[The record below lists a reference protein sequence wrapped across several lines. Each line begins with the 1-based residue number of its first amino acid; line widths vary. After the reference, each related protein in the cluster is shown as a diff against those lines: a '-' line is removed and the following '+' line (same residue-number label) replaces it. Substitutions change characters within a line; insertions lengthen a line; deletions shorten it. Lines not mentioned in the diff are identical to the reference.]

1 MEGTT
6 DLDFHTVVGNTFY
19 KGLLII
25 SAGTATIL
33 TIWIKIISRRCQP
46 PNTDDIGIRTTRNL
60 DSILLNIFLVMLI
73 IVNFIL
79 FNNYYKGYFLRSVLT
94 PPLNPTNFDSDSQ
107 HYSILF
113 FRVSMEKLGE
123 YPVWCALYFGQILQ
137 PMLAIVAI
145 ATKILVKYGRDM
157 RKVGMLW

>member
-19 KGLLII
+19 QGLLII

-33 TIWIKIISRRCQP
+33 TIWIKIISRRCQL

-79 FNNYYKGYFLRSVLT
+79 FNKYYKGYFLRSVLT
-94 PPLNPTNFDSDSQ
+94 SLSTP
-107 HYSILF
+107 
-113 FRVSMEKLGE
+113 
-123 YPVWCALYFGQILQ
+123 QILILILKIIQ
-137 PMLAIVAI
+137 FYFSEFRWKNLVN
-145 ATKILVKYGRDM
+145 TLSGVFSILVKYCNQC
-157 RKVGMLW
+157 

>member
-19 KGLLII
+19 QGLLII

-33 TIWIKIISRRCQP
+33 TIWIKIISRRCQL

-79 FNNYYKGYFLRSVLT
+79 FNKYYKGYFLRSVLT
-94 PPLNPTNFDSDSQ
+94 SLSTP
-107 HYSILF
+107 
-113 FRVSMEKLGE
+113 
-123 YPVWCALYFGQILQ
+123 QILILILNIIQ
-137 PMLAIVAI
+137 FYFSEFRWKNLVN
-145 ATKILVKYGRDM
+145 TLSGVFSILVKYCNQC
-157 RKVGMLW
+157 

>member
-6 DLDFHTVVGNTFY
+6 DLDFNTVVGGTY
-19 KGLLII
+19 YVGLLII

-33 TIWIKIISRRCQP
+33 TIWIKITSSRCQL
-46 PNTDDIGIRTTRNL
+46 PNTDDIRIRTTRNL

-73 IVNFIL
+73 IVNLIL
-79 FNNYYKGYFLRSVLT
+79 FNKYYKGYFLRSVLT
-94 PPLNPTNFDSDSQ
+94 SLSTPWNFDSDSQ

-123 YPVWCALYFGQILQ
+123 YPVWCVLYFSQVLQ
-137 PMLAIVAI
+137 PMLGVAAV
-145 ATKILVKYGRDM
+145 ATKILVKNGKDM
-157 RKVGMLW
+157 RKVGII

>member
-6 DLDFHTVVGNTFY
+6 DLDFHTVVGNTYF

-33 TIWIKIISRRCQP
+33 TIWIKIISRRCQL

-79 FNNYYKGYFLRSVLT
+79 FNKYYKGYFLRSVLT
-94 PPLNPTNFDSDSQ
+94 SLSTP
-107 HYSILF
+107 
-113 FRVSMEKLGE
+113 
-123 YPVWCALYFGQILQ
+123 QILILILNIIQ
-137 PMLAIVAI
+137 FYFSEFRWKNLVN
-145 ATKILVKYGRDM
+145 TLSGVFSILVKYCNQC
-157 RKVGMLW
+157 

>member
-6 DLDFHTVVGNTFY
+6 DLDFHTVVGNTYF

-33 TIWIKIISRRCQP
+33 TIWIKIFSRRCQL

-60 DSILLNIFLVMLI
+60 DSILLNIFLVLLI

-79 FNNYYKGYFLRSVLT
+79 FNKYYKGYFLRSVLT
-94 PPLNPTNFDSDSQ
+94 SLSTP
-107 HYSILF
+107 
-113 FRVSMEKLGE
+113 
-123 YPVWCALYFGQILQ
+123 QILILILNIIQ
-137 PMLAIVAI
+137 FYFSEFRWKNLVNTLSGASS
-145 ATKILVKYGRDM
+145 ILVKYCNQC
-157 RKVGMLW
+157 